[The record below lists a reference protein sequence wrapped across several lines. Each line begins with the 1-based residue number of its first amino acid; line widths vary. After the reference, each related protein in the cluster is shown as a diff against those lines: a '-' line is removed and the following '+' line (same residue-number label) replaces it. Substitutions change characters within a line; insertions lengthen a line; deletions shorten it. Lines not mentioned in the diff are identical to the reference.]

1 MNYAEISKD
10 VISSLYKSYE
20 NLKHSPLNQE
30 LRILVEL
37 RVSQI
42 NGCTYCCSLHTEE
55 ATKLRIDPQK
65 IKNLTNW
72 QISSHFSYTEKL
84 ALNWTEAITTL
95 KTDLYS
101 IKQELFT
108 YFNEREI
115 VDLTACIA
123 LMNALNRIA
132 ISLK

>member
-1 MNYAEISKD
+1 MNYAEISRD
-10 VISSLYKSYE
+10 IISNLYKSYE

-30 LRILVEL
+30 LRLLVEL
-37 RVSQI
+37 RVSQM

-55 ATKLRIDPQK
+55 AIKLEIDAK
-65 IKNLTNW
+65 KIGDIKNW
-72 QISSHFSYTEKL
+72 KASPYFSRTEKL
-84 ALNWTEAITTL
+84 ALEWAEVITTL
-95 KTDLYS
+95 EPDQHS

-108 YFNEREI
+108 HFSEREI